1 MSTHVHAHM
10 DKTLYKFIH
19 PKSAVLSVS
28 IWLFC
33 LYLLPCRLVPIPPS
47 PHSSIPCLL
56 PQSSLPLTSLSCTLP
71 HACLPHFFLSIHASG
86 SLLIICDLLKCIH
99 RFTLLFYPSCFLPS
113 FTKGSLFHHRSCS
126 PPPPSSIS
134 PSFSP
139 LAAMH
144 ASQALPLVHGLGQR
158 FTMAQFL
165 HRKDKHCHSLSCP
178 HSVIH
183 GKHLFCSHQLKL
195 DYCCESHNALQ
206 FDTAFHVT
214 ASQSSSETTVPDL
227 ATIHNTANLCSCALV
242 LNERLQP

>member
-1 MSTHVHAHM
+1 MHSSHHAV
-10 DKTLYKFIH
+10 
-19 PKSAVLSVS
+19 VLS
-28 IWLFC
+28 
-33 LYLLPCRLVPIPPS
+33 LLL
-47 PHSSIPCLL
+47 
-56 PQSSLPLTSLSCTLP
+56 SSLFHKGISLPSSVLLSSTSLFHLAFFLSSCC
-71 HACLPHFFLSIHASG
+71 HACLTSST
-86 SLLIICDLLKCIH
+86 S
-99 RFTLLFYPSCFLPS
+99 
-113 FTKGSLFHHRSCS
+113 RSWS
-126 PPPPSSIS
+126 
-134 PSFSP
+134 
-139 LAAMH
+139 
-144 ASQALPLVHGLGQR
+144 GQR